1 MTHSRETPP
10 IIFFLIKNILH
21 SEYGIT
27 DYEDKHRLKGPG
39 LDPEVG
45 KGGVSHMGGK
55 WPGRLSMMCSEI
67 VGEFEDNEMELYMI
81 WKNNSQ
87 ELLEKILCRD
97 EMNAQL
103 SRCLNVAEQGE
114 LVRDD
119 IEDMMKTMNEKEEL

>member
-1 MTHSRETPP
+1 
-10 IIFFLIKNILH
+10 
-21 SEYGIT
+21 
-27 DYEDKHRLKGPG
+27 
-39 LDPEVG
+39 
-45 KGGVSHMGGK
+45 MGGK
-55 WPGRLSMMCSEI
+55 WPGRLSMMCGEI

-87 ELLEKILCRD
+87 KLLEKILCRD